1 MNRRHVTPKSVRPE
15 RTLTRAGLWAT
26 GPVQL
31 QLPFEATGLSERI
44 QAEGRLKLTPDY
56 DVFAWLCERW
66 QTRPTES
73 GWMRPT
79 LYELGSALYDGAPSG
94 KDYRSLR
101 ESLDRLAWVRVT
113 IDGYDIEHGE
123 FRDRW
128 VSRDGL
134 MALSRTDS
142 QDPSGLQRPA
152 IKLADWLRQALDEE
166 KVVRVHW
173 RTMRAFHERQALAK
187 RLWLY
192 LAAERWS
199 KMTADSEGT
208 WIACGDRLYA
218 ALGMDY
224 AEHRFAR
231 RALKSA
237 CATVHKIDPRYAA
250 GSLEL
255 TKLGSSWRIQA
266 ERPTWDTWKQQREEQ
281 AQVRA
286 LIADSLTTACVARR
300 RGAAHDG
307 GPRKASPDVG
317 VQRSTQHGSLSASLD
332 VGVHRGPQHC

>member
-1 MNRRHVTPKSVRPE
+1 MGVLTSRIHTEWAAKKSSTLRADIRYTPSSAFETFPWPQSDPGQRESIARRAVELLEFRS
-15 RTLTRAGLWAT
+15 TLCREHEIGLTALYNA
-26 GPVQL
+26 VEL

-208 WIACGDRLYA
+208 LERPARETVLGVIHPKRGMDRL
-218 ALGMDY
+218 
-224 AEHRFAR
+224 
-231 RALKSA
+231 
-237 CATVHKIDPRYAA
+237 P
-250 GSLEL
+250 
-255 TKLGSSWRIQA
+255 
-266 ERPTWDTWKQQREEQ
+266 
-281 AQVRA
+281 
-286 LIADSLTTACVARR
+286 
-300 RGAAHDG
+300 
-307 GPRKASPDVG
+307 
-317 VQRSTQHGSLSASLD
+317 
-332 VGVHRGPQHC
+332 